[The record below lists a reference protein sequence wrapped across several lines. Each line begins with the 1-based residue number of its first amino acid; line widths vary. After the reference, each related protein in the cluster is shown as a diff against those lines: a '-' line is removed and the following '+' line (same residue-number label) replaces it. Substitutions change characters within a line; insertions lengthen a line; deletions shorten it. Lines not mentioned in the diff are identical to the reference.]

1 MPLGMRELVL
11 LLLAAPSLRKAL
23 PSLTQ
28 DLCLGYSAVL
38 SWVFRATLCLH
49 EEWLKKKGFGKK
61 AFLVY
66 CPLRKDDQWNCCLAF
81 VVFLFNIVFQ
91 QKR

>member
-38 SWVFRATLCLH
+38 RWVFRATLCLH
-49 EEWLKKKGFGKK
+49 EDEWLKKKGFGKK

-66 CPLRKDDQWNCCLAF
+66 CPLKKDDQWNC
-81 VVFLFNIVFQ
+81 FLFFFNSVFQ
-91 QKR
+91 QKRLFN